1 MLCFLSDV
9 VKYLWGFFFQQRR
22 PSIEVLPEITRVIS
36 LSRVLLFY
44 PIFLFQPWLHGRV
57 KCTHDT
63 RQILAIGFL
72 PPPCQSVLIYP
83 PPAMPRGWIFLP
95 KKMKNTLLVFIS
107 DMKNLLQKYVWR
119 IQKVHCKNILSIFD
133 WIRLKIEITGNN
145 FIIKQEAP
153 GQLRLPWSK

>member
-9 VKYLWGFFFQQRR
+9 VKYLWGFFPAAAALNRSPPR
-22 PSIEVLPEITRVIS
+22 DHEGHLS

-83 PPAMPRGWIFLP
+83 PPVMPRGWIFLP

-107 DMKNLLQKYVWR
+107 DMKNLLQKDEWR

-133 WIRLKIEITGNN
+133 WIRLQNRNHREQIFNKIT
-145 FIIKQEAP
+145 P
-153 GQLRLPWSK
+153 LP